1 MPLANRT
8 RAGRREAACRWH
20 ANERRSHLPI
30 RSVLPVCHWQTAPEP
45 AGETAG
51 AAPPFVQRCAL
62 HCAQCEA
69 EKGRAS
75 QKQRSDFL
83 AAPVHKAP
91 PGRQKSEREF
101 CLFGGVL
108 FVRRAAPYGR
118 LAVLA
123 RPAAVMRAFV
133 PGVPAFFPPVCRCLV
148 PGLRLSA
155 VFCLARAAAARRLC
169 AELPAGGPAF
179 CGFVP
184 GPRASPPAGF
194 VRIFAPAAFLPAVR
208 FLAHI
213 FALFWLPVC
222 LFCAMCAGLF
232 STCFFALS

>member
-8 RAGRREAACRWH
+8 RAGRRDCGGGAPFCAALRAALCAMRSRKRPCQPKTAKRFFGGPGSH
-20 ANERRSHLPI
+20 GPSGQAKERTRI
-30 RSVLPVCHWQTAPEP
+30 LPVRRGFSAPNVP
-45 AGETAG
+45 
-51 AAPPFVQRCAL
+51 RRL
-62 HCAQCEA
+62 
-69 EKGRAS
+69 
-75 QKQRSDFL
+75 
-83 AAPVHKAP
+83 
-91 PGRQKSEREF
+91 PG
-101 CLFGGVL
+101 
-108 FVRRAAPYGR
+108 